1 MKFLII
7 GLCFLVSGC
16 STHQYVK
23 CIEVQKSISKDMVV
37 MEAARIN
44 ALIEMTKSADPAVK
58 ATAIMQL
65 QRNDVKTV
73 TMNCPN

>member
-7 GLCFLVSGC
+7 GLCFLLGGC

>member
-7 GLCFLVSGC
+7 GLCLLVSGC